1 MGPLRKISNLLSRRT
16 QSDAGSELTPAG
28 PLKGPLLKVSNLTVE
43 YGTQSGTIHAIR
55 DVSFEL
61 NAGQSLGVLGESG
74 CGKTTLGQA
83 IMGILPDNAKVKG
96 EIIYKGVNLVGMSE
110 KKLNK
115 YRWAGISMVFQAAMN
130 AFSPVHRVGDQIIE
144 AIGTHSKVSRKE
156 AMERVEEL
164 YKLVGL
170 APQVIMGYPHEY
182 SGGMRQ
188 RAMIA
193 MALSCG
199 PDVIIADEPTTAL
212 DVLVQFNILK
222 EIQKIQ
228 SDRNLAIIYIS
239 HDVGVVAQMSD
250 DIAVMYAGKIVE
262 LGSSAEVM
270 GNPLHPYTQALADN
284 LLELGGEKHELIPLE
299 GEPPNLIKLT
309 PGCSFEPRCK
319 YADERCAKDDPRQ
332 NSATAPWTQC
342 WKPGV
347 ARART
352 EKG

>member
-1 MGPLRKISNLLSRRT
+1 M
-16 QSDAGSELTPAG
+16 E
-28 PLKGPLLKVSNLTVE
+28 PLLKVSNLTVE
-43 YGTQSGTIHAIR
+43 YGTQSGDIHAIR

-61 NAGQSLGVLGESG
+61 NAGQSIGVLGESG

-83 IMGILPDNAKVKG
+83 IMGILPDNATVKG
-96 EIIYKGVNLVGMSE
+96 EVIYKGVNLVNMRE
-110 KKLNK
+110 KQLNK
-115 YRWAGISMVFQAAMN
+115 YRWSGISMIFQAAMN
-130 AFSPVHRVGDQIIE
+130 AFSPVHTVGDQIIE
-144 AIGTHSKVSRKE
+144 AIRTHHKVSRKE
-156 AMERVEEL
+156 AVERVERL

-170 APQVIMGYPHEY
+170 APQVVMGYPHEY

-199 PDVIIADEPTTAL
+199 PDIIIADEPTTAL

-228 SDRNLAIIYIS
+228 ADRNLAIIYIS

-270 GNPLHPYTQALADN
+270 GNPQHPYTQALVDN
-284 LLELGGEKHELIPLE
+284 LLELGGEKHDLIPLE

-319 YADERCAKDDPRQ
+319 YADERCAKDEPRQ
-332 NSATAPWTQC
+332 SSETAPWTLC
-342 WKPGV
+342 WKPGI
-347 ARART
+347 ARAKV
-352 EKG
+352 EKE